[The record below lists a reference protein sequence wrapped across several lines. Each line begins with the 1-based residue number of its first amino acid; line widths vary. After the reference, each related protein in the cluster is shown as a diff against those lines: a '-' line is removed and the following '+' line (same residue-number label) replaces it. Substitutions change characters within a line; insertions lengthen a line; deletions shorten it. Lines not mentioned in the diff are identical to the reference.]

1 METLNENKSYKKAKE
16 RVTELKSFYI
26 MIVGYVLLVP
36 FLYFLN
42 IKTSPDYHWFWFPTV
57 CCTISILGYSIY
69 LFAGRNW
76 EERKIQELMEKQ
88 KTTTSL

>member
-1 METLNENKSYKKAKE
+1 METLNENKSYNRAKE

-42 IKTSPDYHWFWFPTV
+42 IKTTPDYHWFWFPTT
-57 CCTISILGYSIY
+57 CCTISILVYSIY
-69 LFAGRNW
+69 LFAGKSW
-76 EERKIQELMEKQ
+76 EEKKIQELMK
-88 KTTTSL
+88 K